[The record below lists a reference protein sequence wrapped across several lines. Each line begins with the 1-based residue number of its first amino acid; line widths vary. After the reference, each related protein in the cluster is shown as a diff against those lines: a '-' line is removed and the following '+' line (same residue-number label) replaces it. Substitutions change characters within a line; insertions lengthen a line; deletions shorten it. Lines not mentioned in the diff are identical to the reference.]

1 MPKKEKQKIKTL
13 LIAKYL
19 WEQTDEEHGVSA
31 ADIREY
37 LNVEYEI
44 ETEVHSIYRDIA
56 ALRDQFGMDIEGGRG
71 RKYRLVSRDLDY
83 DDLRTLAECVYATRF
98 VTEGQAKRIVNALGI
113 MCSDYQKEALEGETF
128 VGNRTR
134 TEERSVLNNAG
145 TIRSAIRENK
155 KITFNYATATV
166 NDVKK
171 TVARRDGQRII
182 TSPYSILVND
192 GNLYMLS
199 CSKWGKIMTYRVDRM
214 RNVQCIDTPRIGQR
228 EYEKLN
234 IRTYPRRV
242 FGMFE
247 GERQRVTMVFDN
259 SLLDTVVDRL
269 GAEDVMYHSDGDKR
283 FVVNAEIEVSPQFYA
298 WIFGFGDKAR
308 IKNPAAVVAGMK
320 EYIKAVADVYE

>member
-37 LNVEYEI
+37 LDVEYEI

-155 KITFNYATATV
+155 KITFNYATATI

-171 TVARRDGQRII
+171 SVARRDGQRIT

-199 CSKWGKIMTYRVDRM
+199 CSEWGKIMTYRVDRM

-242 FGMFE
+242 FGIFE
-247 GERQRVTMVFDN
+247 GERQRVTMEFDN
-259 SLLDTVVDRL
+259 SLLDAVVDRL

-308 IKNPAAVVAGMK
+308 IKNPAAVVEGMK
-320 EYIKAVADVYE
+320 EFLKKVTTVYE